1 MSLKKLLGFQ
11 VRSPGGPGPLTLK
24 EVEELEHLTQ
34 QLMQDMEHPQRQNVA
49 VSGEPATGRDAWPR
63 HRAGWCLWLLPPPPR
78 PAQASWSLTSAR
90 PSSYS
95 FLSSLAFPE
104 SCGRC
109 HQPLARA
116 QPAVRALGQLFHIT
130 CFTCHRC
137 AQQLQGQ
144 QFYSLEGA
152 PYCEGCYTVSRV
164 GGLGFGGPALAAGCR
179 VPAPRRPPPASSGH
193 PGEVQHLR
201 AAHHRPHAEG
211 HGQSLP
217 PAVLH
222 LCGLRLPPGG
232 HLLHRGPGQPATL
245 RP

>member
-49 VSGEPATGRDAWPR
+49 VSGEPATRWDASPPSLCWPVPV
-63 HRAGWCLWLLPPPPR
+63 AAPPV
-78 PAQASWSLTSAR
+78 QASWPLTSLR
-90 PSSYS
+90 PSSYLS
-95 FLSSLAFPE
+95 LSSPAFPE

-130 CFTCHRC
+130 CFTCHQC
-137 AQQLQGQ
+137 EQQLQGQ

-152 PYCEGCYTVSRV
+152 PYCEGCYTVSP
-164 GGLGFGGPALAAGCR
+164 GLGLTGSAAG
-179 VPAPRRPPPASSGH
+179 RRADVGWARLGSWLLGASS
-193 PGEVQHLR
+193 
-201 AAHHRPHAEG
+201 RPTSSCFPRTPWRSATPVG
-211 HGQSLP
+211 SPSLT
-217 PAVLH
+217 A
-222 LCGLRLPPGG
+222 C
-232 HLLHRGPGQPATL
+232 
-245 RP
+245 